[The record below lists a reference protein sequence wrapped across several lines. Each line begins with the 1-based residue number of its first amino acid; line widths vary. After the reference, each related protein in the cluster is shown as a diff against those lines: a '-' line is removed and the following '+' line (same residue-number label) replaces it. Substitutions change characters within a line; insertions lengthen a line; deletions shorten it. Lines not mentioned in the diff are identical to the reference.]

1 MDNEKRFSSMSE
13 LYNYI
18 LPALNAK
25 VSEFERKNIHCT
37 SLDIWN
43 YCVSRAW
50 RIKNDL
56 RIYELIDD
64 IFNID
69 INSFLEYLKK
79 AKDDKNAR

>member
-1 MDNEKRFSSMSE
+1 MDSEKRFSSMSE

-25 VSEFERKNIHCT
+25 VCEFERNNIHCV

-43 YCVSRAW
+43 YCVSSKW

-79 AKDDKNAR
+79 IKDDKNAR